1 MKTYG
6 RINEYF
12 YSGKSFS
19 LKITA
24 CNDAIASIDFI
35 SPGKGRAGELPLNI
49 KILFSWL
56 DLYSAKKTDPS
67 FRIIFSGTGETV
79 SHALDKDEKRI
90 NLDLSGYTE
99 NEVRVYR
106 ELVKVAP
113 GKTISYG
120 TLAGKS
126 GIERGA
132 RFAGNVMAKNRFP
145 VIIPCHRVIKGDG
158 SMGNYSGGVSIKRML
173 LDHERDGFSPVK
185 SSGQG
190 KYCDK

>member
-6 RINEYF
+6 SINEYF

-19 LKITA
+19 LKINA

-35 SPGKGRAGELPLNI
+35 SPVKVRAGELPLNI

-67 FRIIFSGTGETV
+67 FRIIFSGTGEAV